1 MTVQPDYGKIEGL
14 SFGTMTHQMKKEFQ
28 NSFNKTDLILSLVLV
43 GLVISVLFISLDD
56 YKNILMKNYVLSLD
70 AGTTSSRAI
79 LFDQKGNLIAM
90 AQQEFTQIFPKK
102 GWVEHNPNE
111 IWETQVSSVKK
122 VLSKA
127 DIRPEQIDSIG
138 ITNQRETTIIWDRA
152 TGIPVFNAIVWQ
164 DRRTAK
170 ICEGIVSQGKSDI
183 FTQKTGL
190 VVDAYFS
197 ATKIK
202 WILDQDPELRD
213 RAHDGELAFG
223 TVDSWLIW
231 NLTGGATHVT
241 DATNASRTMIYN
253 IHEHKWDQEL
263 LDLLEIP
270 NTLLP
275 NVTNSSEIVGNTDPS
290 ILGTSIRIAG
300 IAGDQQAALF
310 GQLCLQPGDVKNT
323 YGTGCFCIM
332 NTGEQAVIS
341 KNNMLTTIAWQINNE
356 VTYAIEG
363 SVFTAGA
370 LVQWLRDQLQMI
382 TTSDDIEAL
391 AESVSDNGGVTFVPA
406 LAGLG
411 APYWDPHATG
421 SIMGI
426 TRGTNK
432 GHIARA
438 ALEAIALRSMDIIIE
453 MQKDAGIDFKSVK
466 VDGGASNNNL
476 LMQIQADFI
485 NANVIRPKVTET
497 TALGAAFLAGLA
509 TGFWSSVDVLKD
521 LWGEDQCF
529 KPLVSQQTK
538 KTISLWED
546 RVSRI
551 LTKQ

>member
-1 MTVQPDYGKIEGL
+1 
-14 SFGTMTHQMKKEFQ
+14 
-28 NSFNKTDLILSLVLV
+28 
-43 GLVISVLFISLDD
+43 
-56 YKNILMKNYVLSLD
+56 MKNYVLSLD

-213 RAHDGELAFG
+213 RANHGELAFG

-231 NLTGGATHVT
+231 NLTGGAAHLT

-253 IHEHKWDQEL
+253 IHEHQWDQEL
-263 LDLLEIP
+263 LDLLDIP

-290 ILGTSIRIAG
+290 ILGSSIRIAG
-300 IAGDQQAALF
+300 IAGDQHAALF

-332 NTGEQAVIS
+332 NTGEKAVIS

-391 AESVSDNGGVTFVPA
+391 AESVSDNGGVTFIPA

-453 MQKDAGIDFKSVK
+453 MQKDSGIDFKSVK
-466 VDGGASNNNL
+466 VDGGASKNNL
-476 LMQIQADFI
+476 LMQIQAEFI
-485 NANVIRPKVTET
+485 NANVISPKVSET
-497 TALGAAFLAGLA
+497 TAMGAAFLAGLA

-521 LWGEDQCF
+521 LWSENQCF

>member
-1 MTVQPDYGKIEGL
+1 
-14 SFGTMTHQMKKEFQ
+14 
-28 NSFNKTDLILSLVLV
+28 
-43 GLVISVLFISLDD
+43 
-56 YKNILMKNYVLSLD
+56 MKNYVLSLD

-79 LFDQKGNLIAM
+79 LFDQKGNLIAI

-122 VLSKA
+122 VLSMA

-170 ICEGIVSQGKSDI
+170 ICEGIISKGKSDI

-213 RAHDGELAFG
+213 RANDGELAFG

-391 AESVSDNGGVTFVPA
+391 AESVSDNGGVTFIPA

-521 LWGEDQCF
+521 LWGEDQFF

>member
-1 MTVQPDYGKIEGL
+1 
-14 SFGTMTHQMKKEFQ
+14 
-28 NSFNKTDLILSLVLV
+28 
-43 GLVISVLFISLDD
+43 
-56 YKNILMKNYVLSLD
+56 MKNYVLSLD

-79 LFDQKGNLIAM
+79 LFDQKGNQIAM
-90 AQQEFTQIFPKK
+90 AQQEFNQIFPKK

-111 IWETQVSSVKK
+111 IWETQVNAVKK
-122 VLSKA
+122 VLNKA
-127 DIRPEQIDSIG
+127 DISPEQLDSIG

-170 ICEGIVSQGKSDI
+170 ICQEIVSQGKSDI

-202 WILDQDPELRD
+202 WILDQDTVLRD
-213 RAHDGELAFG
+213 RANGGELAFG

-231 NLTGGATHVT
+231 NLTGGASHVT

-253 IHEHKWDQEL
+253 IHEHQWDQEL

-300 IAGDQQAALF
+300 IAGDQHAALF

-332 NTGEQAVIS
+332 NTGKQAVIS

-382 TTSDDIEAL
+382 TTTDDIEAL
-391 AESVSDNGGVTFVPA
+391 AESVSDNGGVTFIPA

-497 TALGAAFLAGLA
+497 TAMGAAFLAGLA
-509 TGFWSSVDVLKD
+509 TGFWSSVDALKE

-529 KPLVSQQTK
+529 KPLESQQTK

>member
-1 MTVQPDYGKIEGL
+1 
-14 SFGTMTHQMKKEFQ
+14 
-28 NSFNKTDLILSLVLV
+28 
-43 GLVISVLFISLDD
+43 
-56 YKNILMKNYVLSLD
+56 MKNYVLSLD

-79 LFDQKGNLIAM
+79 LFDQKGNLIAI

-122 VLSKA
+122 VLSMA
-127 DIRPEQIDSIG
+127 DISPEQIDSIG

-170 ICEGIVSQGKSDI
+170 ICEGIISQGKSDI

-363 SVFTAGA
+363 SVFTSGA

-521 LWGEDQCF
+521 LWGEDQFF

>member
-1 MTVQPDYGKIEGL
+1 
-14 SFGTMTHQMKKEFQ
+14 
-28 NSFNKTDLILSLVLV
+28 
-43 GLVISVLFISLDD
+43 
-56 YKNILMKNYVLSLD
+56 MKNYVLSLD

-79 LFDQKGNLIAM
+79 LFDQKGNLIAI

-122 VLSKA
+122 VLSMA

-170 ICEGIVSQGKSDI
+170 ICEGIISQGKSDI

-213 RAHDGELAFG
+213 RANDGELAFG

-382 TTSDDIEAL
+382 TASDDIEAL

-521 LWGEDQCF
+521 LWGEDQFF

>member
-1 MTVQPDYGKIEGL
+1 
-14 SFGTMTHQMKKEFQ
+14 
-28 NSFNKTDLILSLVLV
+28 
-43 GLVISVLFISLDD
+43 
-56 YKNILMKNYVLSLD
+56 MKNYVLSLD

-79 LFDQKGNLIAM
+79 LFDQKGNQIAM
-90 AQQEFTQIFPKK
+90 AQQEFKQIFPKK

-111 IWETQVSSVKK
+111 IWETQVNSVKK
-122 VLSKA
+122 VLSMA
-127 DIRPEQIDSIG
+127 DISPEQIDSIG

-170 ICEGIVSQGKSDI
+170 ICEGIISQGKSDI

-363 SVFTAGA
+363 SVFTSGA

-391 AESVSDNGGVTFVPA
+391 AESVADNGGVTFVPA

-521 LWGEDQCF
+521 LWGEDQFF

>member
-1 MTVQPDYGKIEGL
+1 
-14 SFGTMTHQMKKEFQ
+14 
-28 NSFNKTDLILSLVLV
+28 
-43 GLVISVLFISLDD
+43 
-56 YKNILMKNYVLSLD
+56 MKNYVLSLD

-79 LFDQKGNLIAM
+79 LFDQKGNQIAM
-90 AQQEFTQIFPKK
+90 AQQEFNQIFPKK

-111 IWETQVSSVKK
+111 IWETQVNSVKK
-122 VLSKA
+122 VLSK
-127 DIRPEQIDSIG
+127 DKIRPEQIDSIG

-170 ICEGIVSQGKSDI
+170 ICQEIVSQGKSDI

-202 WILDQDPELRD
+202 WILDQDTVLRD
-213 RAHDGELAFG
+213 RANGGELAFG

-231 NLTGGATHVT
+231 NLTGGASHVT

-253 IHEHKWDQEL
+253 IHEHQWDQEL

-275 NVTNSSEIVGNTDPS
+275 NVTNSSEIVGKTDPS
-290 ILGTSIRIAG
+290 ILGSSIRIAG
-300 IAGDQQAALF
+300 IAGDQHAALF

-332 NTGEQAVIS
+332 NTGKQAVIS

-363 SVFTAGA
+363 SVFAAGA

-382 TTSDDIEAL
+382 TTTDDIEAL
-391 AESVSDNGGVTFVPA
+391 AESVSDNGGVTFIPA

-497 TALGAAFLAGLA
+497 TAMGAAFLAGLA
-509 TGFWSSVDVLKD
+509 TGFWSSVDALKD

-529 KPLVSQQTK
+529 KPLESQQTK

>member
-1 MTVQPDYGKIEGL
+1 
-14 SFGTMTHQMKKEFQ
+14 
-28 NSFNKTDLILSLVLV
+28 
-43 GLVISVLFISLDD
+43 
-56 YKNILMKNYVLSLD
+56 MKNYVLSLD

-79 LFDQKGNLIAM
+79 LFNQKGNLIAM

-102 GWVEHNPNE
+102 GWVEHNPVE

-122 VLSKA
+122 VLSMA

-152 TGIPVFNAIVWQ
+152 TGTPVFNAIVWQ

-170 ICEGIVSQGKSDI
+170 ICEGIISQGKSDI

-213 RAHDGELAFG
+213 RANDGELAFG

-231 NLTGGATHVT
+231 NLTRGATHVT

-391 AESVSDNGGVTFVPA
+391 AESVADNGGVTFVPA

-521 LWGEDQCF
+521 LWGEDQFF